1 LGATGRTGKE
11 LVAQALERG
20 HRAAAL
26 VRSPQKMPVS
36 CENLSILRGDPRN
49 QEHIRR
55 TLEWQDD
62 VVSAL
67 GHAGLGFDMLLADAA
82 IATCKAMQDAGIKRL
97 LVVSTALLFPGGG
110 LTAALL
116 RRIIRHP
123 IGDSRAMEDLIGLS
137 GLDWTIARPPRLV
150 EKDSGVYRI
159 FEGFLPSSMVGI
171 SRKTLAGFLLDAL
184 EHGEHI
190 RKIVG
195 IYSPR
200 PAKSHAQSIH
210 RLDQDADDQI

>member
-1 LGATGRTGKE
+1 
-11 LVAQALERG
+11 
-20 HRAAAL
+20 
-26 VRSPQKMPVS
+26 
-36 CENLSILRGDPRN
+36 
-49 QEHIRR
+49 
-55 TLEWQDD
+55 
-62 VVSAL
+62 
-67 GHAGLGFDMLLADAA
+67 
-82 IATCKAMQDAGIKRL
+82 
-97 LVVSTALLFPGGG
+97 
-110 LTAALL
+110 
-116 RRIIRHP
+116 
-123 IGDSRAMEDLIGLS
+123 MEDLIGLS

-210 RLDQDADDQI
+210 RLDDDADDQI